1 MKKMMTL
8 MKFIEEKYRIVE
20 FASIFS
26 FWKHFLEFFA
36 GINFRGFELANIFV
50 GSNFRDFAEKPQKT
64 RKLVPAKISSF
75 KVNLKIKSLVFKN
88 DKVLNLIAIKER
100 DHKANDFICGTMILT

>member
-1 MKKMMTL
+1 

-20 FASIFS
+20 FVSIFS

-36 GINFRGFELANIFV
+36 GINFR
-50 GSNFRDFAEKPQKT
+50 DFAEKPRKK

-75 KVNLKIKSLVFKN
+75 KVF
-88 DKVLNLIAIKER
+88 R
-100 DHKANDFICGTMILT
+100 